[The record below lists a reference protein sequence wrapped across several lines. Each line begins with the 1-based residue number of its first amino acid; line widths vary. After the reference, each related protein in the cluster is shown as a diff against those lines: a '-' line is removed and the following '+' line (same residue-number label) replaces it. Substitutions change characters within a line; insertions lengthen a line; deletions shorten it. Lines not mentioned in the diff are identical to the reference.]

1 LRYNNGWTTSRN
13 QASEITLTAGSS
25 IALKEAYG
33 VIEMGMGETKA
44 LPITY
49 ESNPLIYKENGREV
63 ENGFNNDNGS
73 YNDAGTF
80 SSTGAGVTYFP
91 LAANSD
97 YKVKDSN
104 TGYVVSSSYSIEQAK
119 EQSGHNGTGDIRVSY
134 YGRNNVTNLTQPKTM
149 TYKSVKSN
157 TGFSTI
163 FNTNE
168 TTMKN
173 LGLEKYADCYQE
185 FQDSVAKQLYGLHF
199 MQATIN
205 INSFVTLPKA
215 KIINKDYDNYQVP
228 TNCIDF
234 HLAEQGFINFFAGT
248 YFGKNNSFFSLHKIE
263 RDANDKITAI
273 KEIEYIYGKL
283 DSGNLIHS
291 PYYYKYVGDAN
302 YYDKDGKATS
312 TLPTGYD
319 VIFETEWI
327 KSPTGVGNGDNKL
340 YYFEVPVNAG
350 EYALG
355 SAGEDKIGAY
365 LIYLDLAANA
375 QNLDRTQTIEKIT
388 TTKSSVSMP
397 TGVAVLETKDEQ
409 VNPLNNAFVSVAS
422 DYGSEGGEISF
433 KKEGAEITQT
443 STSNNVKATYV
454 GEGVTLYDG
463 NEREMKPPND
473 ALTVLET
480 TVVERITWEDFNIS
494 TQQQEPTTVTTRTT
508 VTNSKGT
515 TPTIKVTV
523 GGKDSTR
530 TGYDFKELP
539 TMTSY
544 IRISYFE
551 SDAEVTIEYKPTTA
565 KSGETVNLE
574 SYTITVTSDKD
585 IVLSAV
591 LLSSGVSVDINGVT
605 LTQTK
610 QNIEVKAST
619 A

>member
-1 LRYNNGWTTSRN
+1 M
-13 QASEITLTAGSS
+13 E
-25 IALKEAYG
+25 
-33 VIEMGMGETKA
+33 
-44 LPITY
+44 
-49 ESNPLIYKENGREV
+49 
-63 ENGFNNDNGS
+63 
-73 YNDAGTF
+73 
-80 SSTGAGVTYFP
+80 
-91 LAANSD
+91 
-97 YKVKDSN
+97 
-104 TGYVVSSSYSIEQAK
+104 
-119 EQSGHNGTGDIRVSY
+119 
-134 YGRNNVTNLTQPKTM
+134 
-149 TYKSVKSN
+149 
-157 TGFSTI
+157 
-163 FNTNE
+163 
-168 TTMKN
+168 
-173 LGLEKYADCYQE
+173 
-185 FQDSVAKQLYGLHF
+185 
-199 MQATIN
+199 ATIN

-215 KIINKDYDNYQVP
+215 KIISKDYDNYQVP
-228 TNCIDF
+228 TNCINF

-248 YFGKNNSFFSLHKIE
+248 YFKDNDSFFSLHKIE
-263 RDANDKITAI
+263 RDKNNKITAI

-291 PYYYKYVGDAN
+291 PYYYKYVGDAK

-443 STSNNVKATYV
+443 STSNDVKATYV

-463 NEREMKPPND
+463 NEREMNPPND

-523 GGKDSTR
+523 GGKDSDR

-539 TMTSY
+539 TMTSC

-591 LLSSGVSVDINGVT
+591 LLSSGVSVDINGVK